1 MGMRSQIYIRITDN
15 AGNITFIA
23 RYFQW
28 NYAERM
34 ISRARYTI
42 EWLKGYSDY
51 FTDKGYIFC
60 RERATERLIRVTETN
75 FDYKDVMLSTDLL
88 KEAEEAE
95 TDGDDFADWLFNND
109 NNDGKL
115 FIDVTAEGKVKY
127 CLLDECNDTDN
138 IMDAEAYIKWDTEG
152 WYEECKNYSEILALN
167 SQNFEYIKKNAQL
180 MTKAE
185 IEEFLSCDYRP
196 VPKF

>member
-1 MGMRSQIYIRITDN
+1 MGQRSQIYVRITDN

-34 ISRARYTI
+34 ISRARYAM
-42 EWLKGYSDY
+42 EWLKSYAKYFADKDY
-51 FTDKGYIFC
+51 LFC
-60 RERATERLIRVTETN
+60 RERETERLISIINTN
-75 FDYKDVMLSTDLL
+75 FDYKDVTLSTDLL

-95 TDGDDFADWLFNND
+95 TDGDNFAEWLFNAD

-115 FIDVTAEGKVKY
+115 FIDMTADGKIKY
-127 CLLDECNDTDN
+127 CLLDDNNNTDN
-138 IMDAEAYIKWDTEG
+138 IMDAEAYIEWDTED
-152 WYEECKNYSEILALN
+152 CKDEYKHDPEILALN
-167 SQNFEYIKKNAQL
+167 SKNFEYIKENAQL

-185 IEEFLSCDYRP
+185 IEEFLSCDYSP
-196 VPKF
+196 KPKF